1 MFRRVHH
8 PFAPS
13 QTLASLV
20 ACRRLCTPLSL
31 VACQV
36 PNMATAEGR
45 RPSVAFL
52 TTLDDTKGSA
62 VTDTL
67 PNNQNDQTVDSLSTS
82 TSTLQVAP
90 GCSESGSNSNSRV
103 ESLSRD
109 SRRGRDVKSAEVDLI
124 RYQPLP
130 GSVRLANVTEKVP
143 GLDSTSC
150 SNHTLLLCDV
160 LCTTHSICI
169 RKRCLTNQSEM
180 GVFQLCP
187 CSTGIQQ
194 ICVGC
199 AYCRLRCSRGGAL
212 FNRPGIFWGD
222 QWGLNGS

>member
-1 MFRRVHH
+1 
-8 PFAPS
+8 
-13 QTLASLV
+13 
-20 ACRRLCTPLSL
+20 
-31 VACQV
+31 
-36 PNMATAEGR
+36 MATAEGK

-52 TTLDDTKGSA
+52 TTLDDNKGSA

-124 RYQPLP
+124 RFQPLP

-143 GLDSTSC
+143 RRGQHMFDPRFTVVRCTLHIASVNDGFTSK
-150 SNHTLLLCDV
+150 TEIDV
-160 LCTTHSICI
+160 L
-169 RKRCLTNQSEM
+169 N
-180 GVFQLCP
+180 
-187 CSTGIQQ
+187 IQ
-194 ICVGC
+194 
-199 AYCRLRCSRGGAL
+199 
-212 FNRPGIFWGD
+212 
-222 QWGLNGS
+222 